1 MIVAPKGLAR
11 SGPGW
16 HDAFAV
22 LAHSVHLA
30 ARKSAHTMDLM
41 ALVPETLPDQNKEKT
56 AFEKLGIRFKSV
68 PIPVPLSQVKNRDG
82 AEVLKGALGEYEQLK
97 YYGAAWEEY
106 DRAVVMDADVI
117 LLRPFDELLEATTT
131 PYSASGVYDHEMDI
145 EGSRFP
151 PINTGF
157 FVVVPNKKDFN
168 KLVSIYRRGDID
180 GNGWD
185 NSGTGW
191 TYGTGSQGI
200 LSYYYNQVRPD
211 VEGFSTDSPI
221 KGIDYPGMSW
231 TKQPA
236 SSRFLPQDRSVY
248 NVVDTEPLLKA
259 LKKRSTAVDRVSVF
273 HFAGASCPKPWTC
286 VPSTDHLCDVMTQR
300 WWDLRA
306 EVAAINGLDGKNCS
320 EDEDYVPL
328 GLPLS

>member
-1 MIVAPKGLAR
+1 
-11 SGPGW
+11 
-16 HDAFAV
+16 
-22 LAHSVHLA
+22 
-30 ARKSAHTMDLM
+30 MDLM
-41 ALVPETLPDQNKEKT
+41 ALVPDTLPEQENEKS

-68 PIPVPLSQVKNRDG
+68 PIPVPLSQVENRAG

-117 LLRPFDELLEATTT
+117 FLKPIDELLEATTA
-131 PYSASGVYDHEMDI
+131 PYSASGVYDHEMDVP
-145 EGSRFP
+145 ESRFP

-157 FVVVPNKKDFN
+157 FVVVPNKEDFN
-168 KLVSIYRRGDID
+168 KLVSIYRRGDIG

-211 VEGFSTDSPI
+211 AEGFSTDTPI
-221 KGIDYPGMSW
+221 KGVDYPGLSW
-231 TKQPA
+231 TVQPP

-248 NVVDTEPLLKA
+248 NVVDTEPLQQA
-259 LKKRSTAVDRVSVF
+259 LAKGSTNVDRVSVF
-273 HFAGASCPKPWTC
+273 HFAGGSCPKPWTC
-286 VPSTDHLCDVMTQR
+286 IHIVGDHLCDVMTQK
-300 WWDLRA
+300 WWNLRS
-306 EVAAINGLDGKNCS
+306 EVAAAKGLDASVKHCS
-320 EDEDYVPL
+320 EEGYIPL
-328 GLPLS
+328 GLPLA